1 MMKRRNM
8 ALLVLPLMA
17 SLCVGN
23 TYARGSHDNHNGFI
37 AGACAVGAGLLAAAG
52 AVALVDWCCS
62 ETDDQLIRR
71 VSKEFHSISSQY
83 QQTMDYFGPQA
94 GVGIHM
100 PQRPIQYIPETVLY
114 EFATFV
120 WNSGTSQADYRSRV
134 WSAKHTLQSCMKD
147 LDKRIRSL
155 ERKHDTYQDQKH
167 WASMRNLLRNCEQLW
182 ADITLFADCLECHKT
197 YFTLYDSV
205 GHIRN
210 RYLSHITIL
219 ESERYSI
226 AAEIK
231 RYIIGCDNSQYAFKN
246 FVKDINSE
254 IAELESNVRYLKYN
268 YDAGR
273 RYAHLLINHLM
284 TIKNIVVSDP
294 RYQEEL
300 YQWEQAR
307 LERQRI
313 EALEAQARL
322 ERDRIRILQQ
332 QNRILEE
339 HNRLERQKMYARPV
353 VVMPPVVEEISVT
366 VTF

>member
-1 MMKRRNM
+1 M

-23 TYARGSHDNHNGFI
+23 THARGSRGNHDGFI
-37 AGACAVGAGLLAAAG
+37 AGACAIGAGLLAAAG
-52 AVALVDWCCS
+52 AVALADWCCS
-62 ETDDQLIRR
+62 ETDDQLIAR
-71 VSKEFHSISSQY
+71 VSREYNAISGQY

-94 GVGIHM
+94 GVGIHT

-120 WNSGTSQADYRSRV
+120 WNSGTSQSDYRSRV
-134 WSAKHTLQSCMKD
+134 WSARNTLQSCIKD

-155 ERKHDTYQDQKH
+155 ERKHDTYQDQRH
-167 WASMRNLLRNCEQLW
+167 WASMRNLFRSCNQLL
-182 ADITLFADCLECHKT
+182 ADIAFFADCLEHHKT

-205 GHIRN
+205 GHSRN
-210 RYLSHITIL
+210 RYASHITIL
-219 ESERYSI
+219 ESERYSV

-246 FVKDINSE
+246 FVKDINAE
-254 IAELESNVRYLKYN
+254 IATLESNVRYLKHN

-273 RYAHLLINHLM
+273 RYAHILISQLVN
-284 TIKNIVVSDP
+284 IKNIVVSDP

-313 EALEAQARL
+313 QALEEQARL

-353 VVMPPVVEEISVT
+353 VMSPVMEEISVT